1 MTRSDPL
8 SSPTWSIGKIR
19 LKGPVVLAPMSGF
32 SSNGYREFMKPFGVS
47 LSYTEMVSDNGIIH
61 DHKKTVMY
69 VDFDEQYPTGLQ
81 LFGSNPDNLCKA
93 AEMALE
99 RNPNI
104 DLIDVNMGCP
114 VYKIIKNGAGSALM
128 KDPKRCGEI
137 IAALKD
143 SVNVPITA
151 KIRLGWDSDHINFT
165 EVIDELQSSGVD
177 AISLHVRTM
186 EERYSGNP
194 HYDMV
199 EGLQEKMSV
208 PLMISGNIFSLDD
221 AINALDAT
229 HAKGIMVARGGIGNP
244 FLVTQIDTY
253 VRKGERLEN
262 PTIHQQMEW
271 CLQLADILVK
281 EKGEEV
287 AVRRLRSIAPKFV
300 AGCKRCREYRKKL
313 ATQLTDI
320 DALKEITAEID
331 AKMGSSR
338 I

>member
-1 MTRSDPL
+1 MRSR
-8 SSPTWSIGKIR
+8 WNIGGIR
-19 LKGPVVLAPMSGF
+19 MEGPVALGPMSGF
-32 SSNGYREFMKPFGVS
+32 TSNGYREFMKPFGVS

-69 VDFDEQYPTGLQ
+69 VDFGKDYPTGLQ
-81 LFGSNPDNLCKA
+81 LFGSDPGNLSKA

-104 DLIDVNMGCP
+104 DFIDVNMGCP

-128 KDPKRCGEI
+128 RTPDKCGEI
-137 IAALKD
+137 IRALKETID
-143 SVNVPITA
+143 VPVTA
-151 KIRLGWDSDHINFT
+151 KIRLGWDLEHINFT
-165 EVIDELQSSGVD
+165 DVIDELQSAGID

-186 EERYSGNP
+186 EERYSGEP
-194 HYDMV
+194 HYNLV
-199 EGLQEKMSV
+199 EGLQDRMGV
-208 PLMISGNIFSLDD
+208 PLIISGNIFSLDD
-221 AINALDAT
+221 AIKALDTT
-229 HAKGIMVARGGIGNP
+229 HAKGVMVARGGIGNP

-253 VRKGERLEN
+253 ARTGDRLDN

-271 CLQLADILVK
+271 CLHLADILVK

-313 ATQLTDI
+313 ATQLTDM
-320 DALKEITAEID
+320 DALRTMTEEID